1 MIEAQPTPSVF
12 AILSQIFLS
21 VLLLIFRVASIFFL
35 ICFPLLK
42 LGWGLINRPWILGS
56 LTHGVASIFSPLKRL
71 NPRMDPAR
79 QLPYYPLL
87 LPAPEPP
94 RADLNKATVEELRRV
109 EGVGL
114 VKAMEIVAYRN
125 RIGPFRRFEELE
137 LVSGIGTFTI
147 QQLCAHFEIKP

>member
-1 MIEAQPTPSVF
+1 
-12 AILSQIFLS
+12 
-21 VLLLIFRVASIFFL
+21 
-35 ICFPLLK
+35 
-42 LGWGLINRPWILGS
+42 
-56 LTHGVASIFSPLKRL
+56 
-71 NPRMDPAR
+71 MDPAR